1 VVKPGRLFMVGTP
14 IGNMG
19 DFSFRGVE
27 TLRGAALV
35 AAEDTRRTR
44 KLLAHFGLTVPVVSL
59 HAHSPDKRLE
69 RLLDRVA
76 RGEDV
81 AFVTD
86 AGTPGVSDPGGR
98 LAELAHQRGVPVI
111 PIPGP
116 GAVLAALSASG
127 LPADRF
133 VFAGFLPRR
142 GAGREAMLTRV
153 AQEEWTTVLYESP
166 ARTAALLADLGRSCG
181 ERRPAVVARELTK
194 LHEEVRRGTLAELAA
209 YYGKHPPR
217 GEVTVVVAG
226 ASPAGRRAPAG
237 EGAAEAGEDTG
248 ALIGRLRSS
257 GPPGEAARELARRL
271 GISRKD
277 AYRMLTGTGAGRRS
291 ED

>member
-19 DFSFRGVE
+19 DFSFRGLE
-27 TLRGAALV
+27 TLRGVSLV
-35 AAEDTRRTR
+35 AAEDTRRSR
-44 KLLAHFGLTVPVVSL
+44 KLLAHYGVTVPVLSL
-59 HAHSPDKRLE
+59 HAHSPSARLE

-76 RGEDV
+76 AGEDV

-98 LAELAHQRGVPVI
+98 LAELAHARGLPVI

-116 GAVLAALSASG
+116 GAVLVALSASG

-142 GAGREAMLTRV
+142 GADREAVLSRL
-153 AQEEWTTVLYESP
+153 AREEWTTVCYEAP
-166 ARTAALLADLGRSCG
+166 ARTAALLADLARGCG
-181 ERRPAVVARELTK
+181 GQRQAVVARELTK
-194 LHEEVRRGTLAELAA
+194 LHEEVRRGTLGELAA
-209 YYGKHPPR
+209 YYQKHPPR

-226 ASPAGRRAPAG
+226 APPTECAPAG
-237 EGAAEAGEDTG
+237 EVAAETGEDTG
-248 ALIGRLRSS
+248 ALIRRLRSS
-257 GPPGEAARELARRL
+257 RPPGEAARELARRL
-271 GISRKD
+271 RISRKD
-277 AYRMLTGTGAGRRS
+277 AYRMLTGTSAAPRS